1 MNHMKMSLNSSIAAA
16 STSLTRV
23 NETDSKTTVLRICK
37 RSTLYLQTGGNFS
50 ELHSE
55 NFLSAR
61 TQLNWFVEANAPLP
75 DLIIID
81 LPFVKRDV
89 KNFSEWLNKSGE
101 FSQIPIVYSN
111 TYFGHSELKE
121 LESEHLVDDIIEVDK
136 TAAVLDAKIKF
147 LKKLKKH
154 SGQPAKHADVNEAAR
169 SAKLAFKE
177 VLRRFVD
184 IIISLSLILLL
195 LPLFVL
201 IAIVVKLES
210 KGPIF
215 YISKRAGKGY
225 RIFNF
230 YKFRTMHLGADSQRE
245 ELEKLNLYSLKN
257 SSARF
262 FKIKNDPRITKV
274 GAFLRNTSL
283 DELPQLFNVLTGD
296 MSIVGNRPLPLYE
309 AATLTTNEWAERFMA
324 PAGITGLWQ
333 IKKRGR
339 DKMSVEERIN
349 LDIDYAK
356 NNDVFKDLWIIV
368 KTPAALF
375 QKTNV

>member
-1 MNHMKMSLNSSIAAA
+1 MKMSLNLSIAAA
-16 STSLTRV
+16 SESPARM
-23 NETDSKTTVLRICK
+23 NETDSEMIILRICK
-37 RSTLYLQTGGNFS
+37 KNSLAEKVPNLVEIY
-50 ELHSE
+50 SE

-61 TQLNWFVEANAPLP
+61 TQLNWFLDSRNLLP
-75 DLIIID
+75 DLIIVD
-81 LPFVKRDV
+81 LPFAKREI
-89 KNFSEWLNKSGE
+89 KNFADWLSRTSE
-101 FSQIPIVYSN
+101 FSRIPLVYGD
-111 TYFGHSELKE
+111 TFVGASELKE
-121 LESEHLVDDIIEVDK
+121 LQLENIVDDIIHVDK
-136 TAAVLDAKIKF
+136 CTSLLVAKAKF
-147 LKKLKKH
+147 LKRLKKYQPDNIKQTDL
-154 SGQPAKHADVNEAAR
+154 GQLGKPKVRLKEFFRR
-169 SAKLAFKE
+169 SL
-177 VLRRFVD
+177 D
-184 IIISLSLILLL
+184 ILISLTLIIFL
-195 LPLFVL
+195 LPVFVL
-201 IAIVVKLES
+201 IGIAVKMES
-210 KGPIF
+210 RGPVF

-225 RIFNF
+225 RIFDF
-230 YKFRTMHLGADSQRE
+230 YKFRTMHIGADGQRE

-262 FKIKNDPRITKV
+262 FKIKNDPRITRI

-283 DELPQLFNVLTGD
+283 DELPQLINVLKGD

-349 LDIDYAK
+349 LDITYAK
-356 NNDVFKDLWIIV
+356 NNNILKDLWIII

>member
-1 MNHMKMSLNSSIAAA
+1 MNHMKMSLNSSIAASA
-16 STSLTRV
+16 SLTRV
-23 NETDSKTTVLRICK
+23 NETNSGTTVLRICK
-37 RSTLYLQTGGNFS
+37 RSTHYLQTGVNFS

-81 LPFVKRDV
+81 LPFVKREV
-89 KNFSEWLNKSGE
+89 KNFSEWLNKSSE
-101 FSQIPIVYSN
+101 FNKIPVVYSN

-121 LESEHLVDDIIEVDK
+121 LEHLVDDIIEIDK
-136 TAAVLDAKIKF
+136 TAAVLNAKIKF
-147 LKKLKKH
+147 LKKLKKY
-154 SGQPAKHADVNEAAR
+154 STQPAKHVDANKSGLSV
-169 SAKLAFKE
+169 KLAFKE

-184 IIISLSLILLL
+184 ITISLSLIILL

-225 RIFNF
+225 KIFNF